1 MPTYDYECTD
11 CGRRFEIFHGMTEEP
26 RTECEVCKGRLKKLI
41 GPGAGIIF
49 KGSGFYCT
57 DYRSDDYKKKA
68 NKESD
73 SSKTVKSS
81 DEKSEATAETKTESS
96 AGTDT
101 ATSKTK
107 TADSGETK

>member
-57 DYRSDDYKKKA
+57 DYRSDDYKQKA
-68 NKESD
+68 SKESGGN
-73 SSKTVKSS
+73 KKSS
-81 DEKSEATAETKTESS
+81 SNDGNSKSETKSASS
-96 AGTDT
+96 ASTET
-101 ATSKTK
+101 AASTTK
-107 TADSGETK
+107 TAESGESK

>member
-1 MPTYDYECTD
+1 MPTYEYECTD

-68 NKESD
+68 NKENGSSTKAKSNGD
-73 SSKTVKSS
+73 KSGTASKT
-81 DEKSEATAETKTESS
+81 ASS
-96 AGTDT
+96 AVTDT
-101 ATSKTK
+101 AASTTK
-107 TADSGETK
+107 SAESGEAK